1 MVVYGNPVK
10 RSPQSTIVDISHQP
24 AAPYPVMEPSG
35 LSVTIDTAPEYPDYN
50 HELVIPHPIMDPGS
64 EVSITVDTAPDYELH
79 PVVVEDVM
87 YKRQAPDVVPVSSLE
102 PTVPMNHPHVKPPV
116 VFVKRQADPLDAG
129 APSATAHF
137 AL

>member
-1 MVVYGNPVK
+1 
-10 RSPQSTIVDISHQP
+10 
-24 AAPYPVMEPSG
+24 MEPSG
-35 LSVTIDTAPEYPDYN
+35 LSVTIDTAPEYSDSS
-50 HELVIPHPIMDPGS
+50 HELVIPHPAMDPASG
-64 EVSITVDTAPDYELH
+64 VSITVDTAPDYELH